1 MTITDANN
9 ATKYSSPNA
18 INTEPHT
25 PNAAN
30 APDSAAATA
39 ENKPSVRKLLD
50 GQEYNV
56 AKGGIIKKGFGR
68 KYAVEQCMAYLHGL
82 SQITV
87 CPRYTGDLITSC
99 T

>member
-18 INTEPHT
+18 INTDPHT

-39 ENKPSVRKLLD
+39 ENKTSVRKLLD
-50 GQEYNV
+50 GQEYPV
-56 AKGGIIKKGFGR
+56 AKGDIINKGFDF
-68 KYAVEQCMAYLHGL
+68 Q
-82 SQITV
+82 
-87 CPRYTGDLITSC
+87 SC
-99 T
+99 DW

>member
-18 INTEPHT
+18 INTDPHT

-39 ENKPSVRKLLD
+39 ENKMSVRKLLD
-50 GQEYNV
+50 GQEYPV
-56 AKGGIIKKGFGR
+56 AKGDIINKGFDF
-68 KYAVEQCMAYLHGL
+68 Q
-82 SQITV
+82 
-87 CPRYTGDLITSC
+87 SC
-99 T
+99 D